1 MNIAIENDDKVH
13 IGKINENNFK
23 ELTLFNNYKGNG
35 DIYLSCKNFSENGLD
50 YKYGDFEINKDEDND
65 LFMIFNKLHK
75 EIAKGYKNFVS
86 DFGNGVENIDDFEF
100 KGLEKI
106 LSDEPEFSLYSS
118 DSIRDNFEEK
128 NEKQFNKLTI
138 KRIEKNYLLCFNENR
153 INNNDVR
160 IRNNNIRFHM
170 DRPSLKQYG
179 IDMIN
184 IIHDLYADCKELK
197 NMEYDEM
204 FKLQQEKF
212 ETIKKI
218 DDTNECR

>member
-13 IGKINENNFK
+13 IGKCNENNFK

-50 YKYGDFEINKDEDND
+50 YKYGEFEINKDEEND
-65 LFMIFNKLHK
+65 LYMVFNKLHK
-75 EIAKGYKNFVS
+75 EIAKGYKDFVS
-86 DFGNGVENIDDFEF
+86 DFGDDVEKIDDFEF

-106 LSDEPEFSLYSS
+106 LSNEPEFSLYSV

-138 KRIEKNYLLCFNENR
+138 KKIENNYLLCFNENR
-153 INNNDVR
+153 INNKDMR

-170 DRPSLKQYG
+170 DRPSLKHYG

-184 IIHDLYADCKELK
+184 IIHDLYADCKEL
-197 NMEYDEM
+197 NNIEYDEM

-212 ETIKKI
+212 KAIEKANK
-218 DDTNECR
+218 TNDCR